1 MIVVVKKPLYKKM
14 IVKVLSFT
22 ALVCMFTV
30 YYFYIADKY
39 SKPQDE
45 NLTQNSNKIDKL
57 KKKKLAKKLEK
68 IIYKESETVVDLIG
82 QENVQKIKVVGKT
95 LFIVCDPNT
104 NIEPLMVR
112 YGVLALV
119 KNTNKDIKI
128 AINLKNIVGDINE
141 K

>member
-1 MIVVVKKPLYKKM
+1 MIVVVKKPLYKKT
-14 IVKVLSFT
+14 IAKVLSFV

-30 YYFYIADKY
+30 YYFYMGDKY
-39 SKPQDE
+39 GEPKEETTAKNTVKSD
-45 NLTQNSNKIDKL
+45 LI

-82 QENVQKIKVVGKT
+82 QEHVQKIKVVGKT
-95 LFIVCDPNT
+95 LFIVCDSNT
-104 NIEPLMVR
+104 DIEPLMVR

-128 AINLKNIVGDINE
+128 AINLKNIIGDINE
-141 K
+141 T

>member
-1 MIVVVKKPLYKKM
+1 MIVVVKKPLYKKT
-14 IVKVLSFT
+14 IAKVLSFI

-30 YYFYIADKY
+30 YYFYMKDKY
-39 SKPQDE
+39 AQPQDE
-45 NLTQNSNKIDKL
+45 VVAQKSNKQELL

-68 IIYKESETVVDLIG
+68 IIYKEAETVVDLIG

-95 LFIVCDPNT
+95 LFIVCDSNT
-104 NIEPLMVR
+104 DIEPVMVR

-128 AINLKNIVGDINE
+128 AIDLKNIIGDINE
-141 K
+141 V